1 MQATTVS
8 DMLTK
13 RTPRT
18 LGTLTVSMPLTIPR
32 TSQPSTVKQSTLV
45 RWSYIDL
52 EQAKD
57 LKEQF
62 LAKNDELNP
71 SFLEFKWTPCPVKL

>member
-1 MQATTVS
+1 
-8 DMLTK
+8 
-13 RTPRT
+13 
-18 LGTLTVSMPLTIPR
+18 MPLTIPR

-52 EQAKD
+52 EQAKE

-62 LAKNDELNP
+62 KATFDELAVAKKP
-71 SFLEFKWTPCPVKL
+71 GLSSRTRFKYMDLVGK